1 MIAGTGGR
9 LIEMP
14 HSSSVLT
21 AAAADEREERFV
33 VEMPRRDERAMLAP
47 NRTIVGG
54 MTIPEIVYLSVV
66 MVDVTPM
73 PAWLAEIAEL
83 QNVALASCVLA
94 KFSYVRKPV
103 ARCMV
108 TTFNDNNGAAEWHT
122 LHSKVVACWKAA
134 ASTK

>member
-1 MIAGTGGR
+1 
-9 LIEMP
+9 
-14 HSSSVLT
+14 
-21 AAAADEREERFV
+21 
-33 VEMPRRDERAMLAP
+33 
-47 NRTIVGG
+47 

-108 TTFNDNNGAAEWHT
+108 TTFNDNNGTAEWHT